1 MIDRKHLSQRIA
13 FGTFRLLSLTVVGIL
28 FAILGFI
35 IYKGIGVISWEFL
48 TTAPKDGMTA
58 GGIWPAIVG
67 TFYLMIGSALFAFPV
82 GVMSGIYMNEYAP
95 KGWIV
100 RFIRMM
106 TNNLS
111 GIPSIVFGLFGMAL
125 FVNYMGFGDSILA
138 GSLTL
143 GLLCV
148 PLVIRTTEEALKA
161 IPDTLREGSRAL
173 GATKLQTIWHV
184 ILPMAMPNVIT
195 GLILALGRV
204 SGETAPILF
213 TCAAYFLPQLPT
225 SILDQCMAL
234 PYHLYVIST
243 SGTDMEAQLPLA
255 YGTALVLIIIIL
267 FVNLLANAL
276 RKYFEK
282 NALKGISMSIE
293 ERSVVAFIGPSGCG
307 KSTFLRLFNRMNDLI
322 PNTRLTGEIHI
333 DGKDIYG
340 KDVQVD
346 ELRKKVGM
354 VFQRPNPFPKSIF
367 ENVAYGL
374 RVNGVTDNS
383 FIRQRVE
390 ESLRGAALWEE
401 VKDKLKVSAYA
412 LSGGQQQR
420 LCIARAMAVSPSVL
434 LMDEPASALDPI
446 STAKVEEL
454 IHELKEQY
462 TIVIVTHNMQQ
473 AARVSD
479 KTAFFYLGQM
489 VEFDDTKKIFTN
501 PEKVETQN
509 YITGR
514 FG

>member
-111 GIPSIVFGLFGMAL
+111 GIPSIVFGLFGMA
-125 FVNYMGFGDSILA
+125 

-243 SGTDMEAQLPLA
+243 SGTDMESQLPLA

-282 NALKGISMSIE
+282 K
-293 ERSVVAFIGPSGCG
+293 V
-307 KSTFLRLFNRMNDLI
+307 KMN
-322 PNTRLTGEIHI
+322 
-333 DGKDIYG
+333 
-340 KDVQVD
+340 
-346 ELRKKVGM
+346 
-354 VFQRPNPFPKSIF
+354 
-367 ENVAYGL
+367 
-374 RVNGVTDNS
+374 
-383 FIRQRVE
+383 
-390 ESLRGAALWEE
+390 
-401 VKDKLKVSAYA
+401 
-412 LSGGQQQR
+412 
-420 LCIARAMAVSPSVL
+420 
-434 LMDEPASALDPI
+434 
-446 STAKVEEL
+446 
-454 IHELKEQY
+454 
-462 TIVIVTHNMQQ
+462 
-473 AARVSD
+473 
-479 KTAFFYLGQM
+479 
-489 VEFDDTKKIFTN
+489 
-501 PEKVETQN
+501 
-509 YITGR
+509 
-514 FG
+514 